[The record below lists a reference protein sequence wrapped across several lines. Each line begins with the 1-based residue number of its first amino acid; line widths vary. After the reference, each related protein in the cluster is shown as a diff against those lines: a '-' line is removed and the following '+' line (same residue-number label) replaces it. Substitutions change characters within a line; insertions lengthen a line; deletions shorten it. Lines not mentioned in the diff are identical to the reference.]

1 MVTERLLP
9 NWPWLRTLAHARQSA
24 QWPEL
29 KLLLKQRLLSSIKLR
44 NQFPGRKT
52 NNKSNPQ
59 PPAIF
64 QMATGYW
71 LSQAIYVAA
80 KLGIADLLK
89 DGSKSCA
96 ELAVAASVDG
106 RSLFRLM
113 RALSSVGIFV
123 ALPNDRFALSN
134 VGRELR
140 SDVPGSQ
147 RAIAITLG
155 EIHYQAWGK
164 LLHSVQTGYPAFDNA
179 FGTGLFEYLQNNA
192 EAANTF
198 HEGMTDV
205 ASMVAYAVLMAYDF
219 SGISSMVDIGGG
231 EGAFLRKI
239 LELHPEIDGT
249 VFDLEPALKKAQHP
263 NGTTFRS
270 GCSAVAGN
278 FFESVPEGADAYIMS
293 DVIHDWNDDQCVT
306 ILKNCRKAM
315 SKKGRVLV
323 VEMVV
328 PEGDAQCFSK
338 LLDVN
343 MLVMTKG
350 QERTR
355 SEYNAL
361 FDAAGYKLTRIF
373 RTVAPQS
380 VIEGFPIV

>member
-1 MVTERLLP
+1 VLL
-9 NWPWLRTLAHARQSA
+9 R
-24 QWPEL
+24 
-29 KLLLKQRLLSSIKLR
+29 QRLLSSLKLR
-44 NQFPGRKT
+44 NLALGLNAG

-80 KLGIADLLK
+80 KLGIADFLK
-89 DGSKSCA
+89 DSPKTCA
-96 ELAVAASVDG
+96 ELAAATSVDQ
-106 RSLFRLM
+106 RSLFRLL
-113 RALSSVGIFV
+113 RALASGGIFV
-123 ALPNDRFALSN
+123 ALSDGRFALSN

-155 EIHYQAWGK
+155 EIPYHAWGK
-164 LLHSVQTGYPAFDNA
+164 LLHSVQTGSPAFDKA
-179 FGTGLFEYLQNNA
+179 FDAGLFEYLQSNP

-205 ASMVAYAVLMAYDF
+205 SSMVAYAVLMAYDF

-239 LELHPEIDGT
+239 LELHPEIEGT
-249 VFDLEPALKKAQHP
+249 VFDLEPALKKARHL
-263 NGTTFRS
+263 NANMSHGK
-270 GCSAVAGN
+270 CMAVAGN
-278 FFESVPEGADAYIMS
+278 FFAAVPVGADAYIMS
-293 DVIHDWNDDQCVT
+293 DVIHDWNDEQCVT
-306 ILKNCRKAM
+306 ILQNCRQAM
-315 SKKGRVLV
+315 NKTGRVLV
-323 VEMVV
+323 IETVV
-328 PEGDAQCFSK
+328 PEGDARCFSK

-343 MLVMTKG
+343 MLVMTHG
-350 QERTR
+350 QERTK
-355 SEYNAL
+355 SEFNAL
-361 FDAAGYKLTRIF
+361 FDAAGYKLTRIV

-380 VIEGFPIV
+380 VIEGIPRV